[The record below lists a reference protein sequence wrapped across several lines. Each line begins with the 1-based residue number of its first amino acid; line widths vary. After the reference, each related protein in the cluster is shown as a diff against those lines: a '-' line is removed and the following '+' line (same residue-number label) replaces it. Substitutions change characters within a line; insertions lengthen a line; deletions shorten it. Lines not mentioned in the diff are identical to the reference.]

1 MSALPKLHIPSES
14 FPQPTDQAVVRPRRQ
29 NYYQKQE
36 KTREQIIQTPTQNRV
51 ENTQVRSSQL
61 QRLPTNLKVLSII
74 QQYSFGITILS
85 VLASVGLYVANVR
98 TPQNWSQ
105 QYKNLE
111 TLQRQERQLI
121 EINETLKYQIASQS
135 EKQQQTE
142 LKTAAIFV
150 PAANVI
156 ENQVDTE
163 AAENSALFKQM
174 SLGY

>member
-1 MSALPKLHIPSES
+1 MSALPKLHIPAES
-14 FPQPTDQAVVRPRRQ
+14 FPQPNDRAVMRPRRQ

-36 KTREQIIQTPTQNRV
+36 KTRKQTIQTPTQNRV

-61 QRLPTNLKVLSII
+61 QRLPTNLKVLLLV

-135 EKQQQTE
+135 EKQQTE
-142 LKTAAIFV
+142 LKASAIFV
-150 PAANVI
+150 PAATVI
-156 ENQVDTE
+156 ENHVDAE
-163 AAENSALFKQM
+163 AAENSALFKQI